1 MDLFEQ
7 AANQDFNARAPLAE
21 RMRPRTLDEFI
32 GQTHLV
38 GPGKFIRRAIETG
51 NLPSLVFWGPPGSGK
66 TTLARLIA
74 QATHAAFEPIS
85 AVNAGVKELR
95 ETVAKAQER
104 WRFHRQ
110 RTLLFVDEIHRFNK
124 AQQDALLPYVENG
137 TLTLLGATTENPS
150 FEINAALLSRLRVV
164 SLYALDEGQLRHL
177 LSQALDGE
185 RGFGGKLQVDE
196 DALTLMAQNAYGDA
210 RQALTVLE
218 MCSFH
223 AEGNI
228 TLQTLEEAMQ
238 QNSLLYD
245 KHGEEHYNV
254 VSAFIKSMRGSDPDA
269 AVYWMARM
277 LESGEEP
284 RFVAR
289 RMVIFASEDVGNA
302 EPRGLQVAV
311 AAMQAVEMLGMP
323 EGRLPL
329 TQAVTF
335 LAMAPKSNTAICT
348 YERAKGS
355 IERHGPLPVPL
366 HLRNAPTQL
375 MKSMGYAAGYQYP
388 HNFSGH
394 YVVENYLPEGLRGER
409 FFFPSDSGEECATK
423 ARYAQLQKL
432 KQPREPGENG

>member
-7 AANQDFNARAPLAE
+7 AANEEFNARAPLAE
-21 RMRPRTLDEFI
+21 RMRPLHLDEFI
-32 GQTHLV
+32 GQAHLV
-38 GPGKFIRRAIETG
+38 GPGKCVRRAIETG
-51 NLPSLVFWGPPGSGK
+51 KLPSLVFWGPPGSGK

-74 QATHAAFEPIS
+74 KATRAAFEPLS

-110 RTLLFVDEIHRFNK
+110 QTLLFVDEIHRFNK

-150 FEINAALLSRLRVV
+150 FEINSALLSRLRVV
-164 SLYALDEGQLRHL
+164 SLYALDEGQLKAL
-177 LSQALDGE
+177 LSQALRCE
-185 RGFGGKLQVDE
+185 RGFGGKLQVEE
-196 DALTLMAQNAYGDA
+196 DALTLIAQNAYGDA

-223 AEGNI
+223 AEGKVS
-228 TLQTLEEAMQ
+228 LQTVEEVMQ

-254 VSAFIKSMRGSDPDA
+254 VSAFIKSMRGADPDA

-289 RMVIFASEDVGNA
+289 RMLIFAAEDVGNA

-311 AAMQAVEMLGMP
+311 AAMQAVDMLGMP

-335 LAMAPKSNTAICT
+335 LAMAPKSNAAITT
-348 YERAKGS
+348 YEAAKAS
-355 IERHGPLPVPL
+355 IHRYGPLPVPL

-388 HNFSGH
+388 HNFEGH
-394 YVVENYLPEGLRGER
+394 YVMENYLPEGLRGER
-409 FFFPSDSGEECATK
+409 FFFPSDNGEERAMR
-423 ARYAQLQKL
+423 ARYAQLQTL
-432 KQPREPGENG
+432 KKPSEPGENG

>member
-7 AANQDFNARAPLAE
+7 AAGQDSHLRAPLAE
-21 RMRPRTLDEFI
+21 RMRPRNLDEFL

-38 GPGKFIRRAIETG
+38 GPGKLIRRAIETG

-66 TTLARLIA
+66 TPLARLIA
-74 QATHAAFEPIS
+74 HATRGAFEPIS
-85 AVNAGVKELR
+85 AVNAGVRELR
-95 ETVAKAQER
+95 ETVTKAQER

-110 RTLLFVDEIHRFNK
+110 LTLLFVDEIHRFNK

-137 TLTLLGATTENPS
+137 TLILLGATTENPS

-164 SLYALDEGQLRHL
+164 SLYALDEEQLRHL
-177 LSQALDGE
+177 LSQALENE

-196 DALTLMAQNAYGDA
+196 DALTLIAQNAYGDA
-210 RQALTVLE
+210 RQALTMLE
-218 MCSFH
+218 MCAFH
-223 AEGNI
+223 AKNNV
-228 TLQTLEEAMQ
+228 TLKTVEEAMQ
-238 QNSLLYD
+238 QNSFLYD

-302 EPRGLQVAV
+302 EPRGLLVAV

-335 LAMAPKSNTAICT
+335 LAMAPKSNTAIST
-348 YERAKGS
+348 YHLAKDS
-355 IERHGPLPVPL
+355 IQRYGPLPVPL

-394 YVVENYLPEGLRGER
+394 YVVENYLPEGLRAER
-409 FFFPSDSGEECATK
+409 FFFPSGNGEELAVQT
-423 ARYAQLQKL
+423 RYAQLQKL
-432 KQPREPGENG
+432 KQPKEPGENG